1 MMELLKKLT
10 QTDGVSGNEA
20 AVRDVI
26 QNEIKKYC
34 DEISI
39 DAMGNIIAHKN
50 GKGKRVMLAAHMDEI
65 GVIATYT
72 DDNGFIRVNAVGGLY
87 TKDLVGRRVRF
98 ANGVVG
104 VIGSEEE
111 EFEKKPRL
119 SKLYVDIGAK
129 NKKEAE
135 KYVNIGDTAVFCGE
149 YYQKGNVIVS
159 KALDNRTGCLV
170 LIETMKKIKKYK
182 NDLYFVFTS
191 QEEVGLRGAGVA
203 AYAVEPEY
211 AIAVDVTD
219 VGDTPNAPKMAVKLG
234 GGVAIK
240 VMDRSILCDA
250 YVRNKLTEVAKENKI
265 PYQMEIM
272 TDGGTDA
279 GAIHLSRSGVKTGGI
294 SVPTRY
300 IHTPS
305 ELVSEEDIKAC
316 IELAAK
322 AAEAF

>member
-26 QNEIKKYC
+26 KNEIKKYC

-149 YYQKGNVIVS
+149 YYQKGSVIVS

-170 LIETMKKIKKYK
+170 LIETMKKIKKNK

-234 GGVAIK
+234 GSAAIK

-250 YVRNKLTEVAKENKI
+250 EVRNTLIAVAKENKI

-279 GAIHLSRSGVKTGGI
+279 GTIHLSRSGVKTGGI